1 MALVAKGNKK
11 AATEDEI
18 GVLHFMVTQIFKRK
32 LGKWLELMEQGA
44 DPELIVDM
52 KQLNNVI
59 KFIGDNGVVCQDPA
73 AESRSELGDQI
84 NEIKRKQ
91 EERLNRSG
99 NVVPFT
105 DEDDYSQFG

>member
-18 GVLHFMVTQIFKRK
+18 GLLHSMVTQIFKRK
-32 LGKWLELMEQGA
+32 LGKWIELMEGGA
-44 DPELIVDM
+44 DPDLIVDM

-59 KFIGDNGVVCQDPA
+59 KFIGDNGIVCQDPA
-73 AESRSELGDQI
+73 AESRSELGEQI

-91 EERLNRSG
+91 EERLKKSD

-105 DEDDYSQFG
+105 DEEDYSQFG